1 MQPESFFSAA
11 HDVFSET
18 NELLSGDLLLADN
31 SLEETANENLS
42 VRYRK
47 LALLFAFGGSL
58 GKNPERAVSLFK
70 KSEIGRAH
78 V

>member
-47 LALLFAFGGSL
+47 LALLFAFGAL
-58 GKNPERAVSLFK
+58 
-70 KSEIGRAH
+70 
-78 V
+78 